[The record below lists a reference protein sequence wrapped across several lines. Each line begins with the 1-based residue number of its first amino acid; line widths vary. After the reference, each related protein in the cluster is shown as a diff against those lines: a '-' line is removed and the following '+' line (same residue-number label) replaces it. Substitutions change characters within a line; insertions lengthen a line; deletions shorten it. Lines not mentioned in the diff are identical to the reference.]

1 MPPPPATLPDELHEE
16 ILLRLPPDD
25 PGCLFRASLACKP
38 WRSRL
43 ASPAFSRLYREFH
56 GTPPLL
62 GFFENDETVMC
73 LFSPLSPTSPFFPI
87 HPGKCSLFVLDAR
100 HGLVLSNTLGPDG
113 EPLCLI
119 VWDPV
124 GHRQW
129 RLSLPEFVDYPTVP
143 DCSAAV
149 LCAADGCD
157 HLDCPGDP
165 FRVVY
170 VGTDDDGIAQACVY
184 SSESRAWSPVTS
196 CEHPDLPLH
205 VWLCRPNA
213 FVGDAVYF
221 LCTEEN
227 VVLRYD
233 LFSQELSM
241 IHWPAMHSWNSG
253 YILMPTEDG
262 VLGCANLHEST
273 LQLWS
278 MEAGT
283 DGAVK
288 CAIRRVVDLQN
299 LLPSRPR
306 FLVSCANGVDVFFVG
321 TDLGTFTVEIN
332 SGRVKK
338 VSSGTEV
345 IPYMRFYTPD
355 LAGGVTSENV
365 EMTQGEHHD
374 LLLPNTSEDV
384 GDEKEKLIEKDEE
397 DGWEEEAEEEE
408 LEWEGKKTNELFDKG
423 CKAIEEEQFVH
434 AECCFHDVLESRLE
448 FLPLL
453 HAALTPKPG

>member
-1 MPPPPATLPDELHEE
+1 
-16 ILLRLPPDD
+16 
-25 PGCLFRASLACKP
+25 
-38 WRSRL
+38 
-43 ASPAFSRLYREFH
+43 
-56 GTPPLL
+56 
-62 GFFENDETVMC
+62 
-73 LFSPLSPTSPFFPI
+73 
-87 HPGKCSLFVLDAR
+87 
-100 HGLVLSNTLGPDG
+100 
-113 EPLCLI
+113 
-119 VWDPV
+119 
-124 GHRQW
+124 
-129 RLSLPEFVDYPTVP
+129 
-143 DCSAAV
+143 
-149 LCAADGCD
+149 
-157 HLDCPGDP
+157 
-165 FRVVY
+165 
-170 VGTDDDGIAQACVY
+170 
-184 SSESRAWSPVTS
+184 
-196 CEHPDLPLH
+196 
-205 VWLCRPNA
+205 
-213 FVGDAVYF
+213 
-221 LCTEEN
+221 
-227 VVLRYD
+227 
-233 LFSQELSM
+233 
-241 IHWPAMHSWNSG
+241 
-253 YILMPTEDG
+253 
-262 VLGCANLHEST
+262 
-273 LQLWS
+273 

-434 AECCFHDVLESRLE
+434 AECCFHDVLESSHVNHLIFRTLPPVLSRMKNGSEAESCATDKNNAGSPHSIAYPAQFGCTWCGIARLDHHKLSLE
-448 FLPLL
+448 ELAFEVDPRGARVGWPRTTTILSFRSQLERIRIEHLIEAGDPAWPRKMGPYAVRHLSISPIPVRTTVPGRLRQSKSLQSRHAGSVKL
-453 HAALTPKPG
+453 HAEETKASPISVSLTSQQWTLRKW